1 MITTPG
7 ERGRRSGLV
16 EAWAREGAAAKRTH
30 SYHHGEDMMMMVMIM
45 VKIQDCDDD
54 DDDDDDGDDDDVDD
68 AEDVNF
74 CNGTVI

>member
-30 SYHHGEDMMMMVMIM
+30 SSHHGEDMMMMVMIM

-54 DDDDDDGDDDDVDD
+54 DDDDVDGDDDDVDD